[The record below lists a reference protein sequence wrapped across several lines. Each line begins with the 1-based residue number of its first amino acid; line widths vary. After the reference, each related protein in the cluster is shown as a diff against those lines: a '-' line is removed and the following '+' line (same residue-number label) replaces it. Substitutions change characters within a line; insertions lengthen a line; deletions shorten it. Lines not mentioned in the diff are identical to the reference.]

1 MVQTNKRLLY
11 FCLFFLLY
19 EMAVYLS
26 NDMIMPA
33 MPEVV
38 REFRASSH
46 AIGLSL
52 SLYILGGSTL
62 QIFLGPVADRIGKR
76 KVMLAGNALFL
87 VATLL
92 VPFAQT
98 ITQFLAIRFF
108 QGMGSCFIFI
118 GYAAVHELLDDER
131 AVKMTSLMG
140 NTTVFAPLIGP
151 VIGSAVIA
159 VVDWRTIFGIAFV
172 LGAVAWAGLFRTMPG
187 PGAAT
192 GAASAAATPAAPA
205 QAPAPATA
213 SASASAPAPA
223 PAPAAL
229 AAEQAA
235 PRSLTDSYRAIFTNR
250 TFMFG
255 IFTAACAI
263 APLTAWIGLSP
274 AIVLQ
279 GMGASYGTYIAWQ
292 CAIFCGFVC
301 STMAI
306 QRMGESFSLGRLLR
320 QGGVLA
326 LVGMAGAGLLYRQ
339 GHLFVL
345 CMFIYSAGF
354 GLFNGA
360 LIRIA
365 LTATGV
371 SMSLTSCAMSL
382 LYCLYLAA
390 GLELYNA
397 VCSHF
402 GYTLAA
408 YALMNVPLGAFLF
421 LALRRMARSHAARG
435 AAVGTPPAALP
446 VGEAA

>member
-1 MVQTNKRLLY
+1 MVQSKKQLLY

-33 MPEVV
+33 MPQVV
-38 REFRASSH
+38 REFQSSSH

-76 KVMLAGNALFL
+76 RVMLAGNALFL
-87 VATLL
+87 TATLL
-92 VPFAQT
+92 VPFSQS
-98 ITQFLAIRFF
+98 IGQFLAIRFF

-118 GYAAVHELLDDER
+118 GYAAVHELFDDEK
-131 AVKMTSLMG
+131 AVKFTSLMG

-151 VIGSAVIA
+151 VIGSAAITLM
-159 VVDWRTIFGIAFV
+159 DWRGIFGIAFV

-187 PGAAT
+187 PGPGPAAAVAKPSAAT
-192 GAASAAATPAAPA
+192 
-205 QAPAPATA
+205 
-213 SASASAPAPA
+213 
-223 PAPAAL
+223 L
-229 AAEQAA
+229 AA
-235 PRSLTDSYRAIFTNR
+235 SYRAIFGNR

-255 IFTAACAI
+255 IFAAACAI
-263 APLTAWIGLSP
+263 TPLTAWIGLSP

-279 GMGASYGTYIAWQ
+279 RMGASYGTYIAWQ

-301 STMAI
+301 STLAI
-306 QRMGESFSLGRLLR
+306 QRLGEGFSLARLLR
-320 QGGVLA
+320 QGGGLA
-326 LVGMAGAGLLYRQ
+326 AAGMLGAGLLYRE

-345 CMFIYSAGF
+345 CMFVYSAGF

-371 SMSLTSCAMSL
+371 SMSLTSSAMSL

-397 VCSHF
+397 VCARF
-402 GYTLAA
+402 DYALGA
-408 YALMNVPLGAFLF
+408 YALLNVPLGVFLF
-421 LALRRMARSHAARG
+421 LSLRWIARRHDRREPG
-435 AAVGTPPAALP
+435 PAALP
-446 VGEAA
+446 GAAA

>member
-1 MVQTNKRLLY
+1 MAQTNKRLLY

-33 MPEVV
+33 MPQVV
-38 REFRASSH
+38 REFQSSGH

-87 VATLL
+87 AATLL

-98 ITQFLAIRFF
+98 ITQFLTIRFF

-151 VIGSAVIA
+151 VIGSAVIT
-159 VVDWRTIFGIAFV
+159 VLDWRAIFGIAFV
-172 LGAVAWAGLFRTMPG
+172 LGAVAWVGLFRTMPG
-187 PGAAT
+187 QAAAL
-192 GAASAAATPAAPA
+192 AAVAPAAAAATAPA
-205 QAPAPATA
+205 RATVTAPAPATA
-213 SASASAPAPA
+213 
-223 PAPAAL
+223 PAA
-229 AAEQAA
+229 AAAVA
-235 PRSLTDSYRAIFTNR
+235 PRSLASSYRAIFTNR

-255 IFTAACAI
+255 IFVAACAI
-263 APLTAWIGLSP
+263 MPLTAWIGLSP

-279 GMGASYGTYIAWQ
+279 GMEASYATYIAWQ

-301 STMAI
+301 STLSI
-306 QRMGESFSLGRLLR
+306 QRLGEGFSLARLLR
-320 QGGVLA
+320 QGGALA
-326 LVGMAGAGLLYRQ
+326 LIGMAGAALLYRQ

-345 CMFIYSAGF
+345 CMFVYSAGF

-397 VCSHF
+397 VCAHF
-402 GYTLAA
+402 DYALGA
-408 YALMNVPLGAFLF
+408 YALMNAPLGVFLF
-421 LALRRMARSHAARG
+421 LALRRIASRHAARE
-435 AAVGTPPAALP
+435 AVREAVPPTLP
-446 VGEAA
+446 VADTA

>member
-1 MVQTNKRLLY
+1 MVQTKKRLLY

-33 MPEVV
+33 MPQVV
-38 REFRASSH
+38 REFHSSSH

-87 VATLL
+87 AATLL

-98 ITQFLAIRFF
+98 ITQFLAIRFS

-151 VIGSAVIA
+151 VIGSAVIT
-159 VVDWRTIFGIAFV
+159 VMDWRAVFGIAFA
-172 LGAVAWAGLFRTMPG
+172 LGAVAWVGLFRTMPG
-187 PGAAT
+187 P
-192 GAASAAATPAAPA
+192 AAAPSAGAPSAVQVSPAARPG
-205 QAPAPATA
+205 
-213 SASASAPAPA
+213 
-223 PAPAAL
+223 L
-229 AAEQAA
+229 AA
-235 PRSLTDSYRAIFTNR
+235 SYRAIFTNR

-279 GMGASYGTYIAWQ
+279 RMGASYGTYIAWQ

-301 STMAI
+301 STLAI
-306 QRMGESFSLGRLLR
+306 QRLGEGFSLVRLLR
-320 QGGVLA
+320 QGGALA
-326 LVGMAGAGLLYRQ
+326 LAGMAGAALLHRQ

-345 CMFIYSAGF
+345 CMFVYSAGF

-365 LTATGV
+365 LTSTGI
-371 SMSLTSCAMSL
+371 SMSLTSSAMSL
-382 LYCLYLAA
+382 LYCLYLAG

-397 VCSHF
+397 VCARF
-402 GYTLAA
+402 DYALGA
-408 YALMNVPLGAFLF
+408 YALMNAPLGVFLF
-421 LALRRMARSHAARG
+421 LALRRIAGRAASS
-435 AAVGTPPAALP
+435 APSAPSALP
-446 VGEAA
+446 VADTA

>member
-1 MVQTNKRLLY
+1 MAQTNKRLLY

-33 MPEVV
+33 MPQVV
-38 REFRASSH
+38 REFQSSSH

-87 VATLL
+87 AATLL

-98 ITQFLAIRFF
+98 ITQFLTIRFF

-151 VIGSAVIA
+151 VIGSAVIT
-159 VVDWRTIFGIAFV
+159 VLDWRAIFGIAFV
-172 LGAVAWAGLFRTMPG
+172 LGAVAWVGLFRNMPVH
-187 PGAAT
+187 AAAPVAVPDAAA
-192 GAASAAATPAAPA
+192 GAASVSAA
-205 QAPAPATA
+205 
-213 SASASAPAPA
+213 
-223 PAPAAL
+223 
-229 AAEQAA
+229 AA
-235 PRSLTDSYRAIFTNR
+235 PRSLAASYRAIFTNR

-255 IFTAACAI
+255 IFVAACAI
-263 APLTAWIGLSP
+263 TPLTAWIGLSP

-279 GMGASYGTYIAWQ
+279 GMEASYGTYIAWQ

-301 STMAI
+301 STLAI
-306 QRMGESFSLGRLLR
+306 QRLGEGFSLARLLR
-320 QGGVLA
+320 QGGTLA
-326 LVGMAGAGLLYRQ
+326 LAGMAGAALLYRQ

-345 CMFIYSAGF
+345 CMFVYSAGF

-371 SMSLTSCAMSL
+371 SMGLTSCAMSL

-397 VCSHF
+397 VCTHF
-402 GYTLAA
+402 DYALGA
-408 YALMNVPLGAFLF
+408 YALMNAPLGVFLF
-421 LALRRMARSHAARG
+421 LALRRIASRHAARE
-435 AAVGTPPAALP
+435 AVREVVPPALP
-446 VGEAA
+446 VADTA

>member
-1 MVQTNKRLLY
+1 MAQTNKRLLY
-11 FCLFFLLY
+11 FCLFFLVY

-33 MPEVV
+33 MPQVV
-38 REFRASSH
+38 REFQSSSH

-62 QIFLGPVADRIGKR
+62 QIFLGPVAERVGKR

-87 VATLL
+87 AATLL

-98 ITQFLAIRFF
+98 ITQFLTIRFF

-118 GYAAVHELLDDER
+118 GYAAVHELMDDER

-151 VIGSAVIA
+151 VVGSAVIT
-159 VVDWRTIFGIAFV
+159 VLDWRAIFGIAFV
-172 LGAVAWAGLFRTMPG
+172 LGVVSWVGLFRTMPAH
-187 PGAAT
+187 AAVP
-192 GAASAAATPAAPA
+192 ATVLVRNAAP
-205 QAPAPATA
+205 
-213 SASASAPAPA
+213 
-223 PAPAAL
+223 
-229 AAEQAA
+229 
-235 PRSLTDSYRAIFTNR
+235 PRSLASSYRAIFTNR

-279 GMGASYGTYIAWQ
+279 GMGASYGTYIGWQ

-301 STMAI
+301 STLAI
-306 QRMGESFSLGRLLR
+306 QRLGEGFSLARLLR

-326 LVGMAGAGLLYRQ
+326 LVGMGGAALLYRQ

-397 VCSHF
+397 VCAYFDYSLH
-402 GYTLAA
+402 A
-408 YALMNVPLGAFLF
+408 YALMNAPLGVFLF
-421 LALRRMARSHAARG
+421 LALRRIAGKHAAP
-435 AAVGTPPAALP
+435 TALP
-446 VGEAA
+446 VADTA

>member
-1 MVQTNKRLLY
+1 MVQTKKRLLY

-33 MPEVV
+33 MPQVV
-38 REFRASSH
+38 REFQSSSH

-87 VATLL
+87 AATLL

-151 VIGSAVIA
+151 VIGSAVIT
-159 VVDWRTIFGIAFV
+159 VMDWRAVFGIAFA
-172 LGAVAWAGLFRTMPG
+172 LGAVAWVGLFRTMPG
-187 PGAAT
+187 PA
-192 GAASAAATPAAPA
+192 AASSSVKERPPARPGLGA
-205 QAPAPATA
+205 
-213 SASASAPAPA
+213 
-223 PAPAAL
+223 
-229 AAEQAA
+229 
-235 PRSLTDSYRAIFTNR
+235 SYRAIFTNR

-279 GMGASYGTYIAWQ
+279 RMGASYGTYIAWQ

-301 STMAI
+301 STLAI
-306 QRMGESFSLGRLLR
+306 QRLGEGFSLARLLR
-320 QGGVLA
+320 QGGALA
-326 LVGMAGAGLLYRQ
+326 LAGMAGAALLHRQ

-345 CMFIYSAGF
+345 CMFVYSAGF

-365 LTATGV
+365 LTSTGV
-371 SMSLTSCAMSL
+371 SMSLTSSAMSL
-382 LYCLYLAA
+382 LYCLYLAG

-397 VCSHF
+397 VCARF
-402 GYTLAA
+402 DYALGA
-408 YALMNVPLGAFLF
+408 YALMNAPLGVFLF
-421 LALRRMARSHAARG
+421 LALRRIAGQAAPS
-435 AAVGTPPAALP
+435 APSALP
-446 VGEAA
+446 VADSA

>member
-1 MVQTNKRLLY
+1 MAQTNKRLLY

-33 MPEVV
+33 MPQVV
-38 REFRASSH
+38 REFQSSSH
-46 AIGLSL
+46 AIALSL

-151 VIGSAVIA
+151 VVGSAVIT
-159 VVDWRTIFGIAFV
+159 VLDWRAIFGIAFV
-172 LGAVAWAGLFRTMPG
+172 LGAVSWMGLFRTMPG
-187 PGAAT
+187 QADMPAAAPAAA
-192 GAASAAATPAAPA
+192 AASAAA
-205 QAPAPATA
+205 
-213 SASASAPAPA
+213 
-223 PAPAAL
+223 
-229 AAEQAA
+229 A
-235 PRSLTDSYRAIFTNR
+235 PRSLAASYRAIFTNR

-255 IFTAACAI
+255 IFVAACAI
-263 APLTAWIGLSP
+263 TPLTAWIGLSP

-279 GMGASYGTYIAWQ
+279 GMEASYSTYIAWQ

-301 STMAI
+301 STLAI
-306 QRMGESFSLGRLLR
+306 QRLGAGFSLARLLR
-320 QGGVLA
+320 QGGALA
-326 LVGMAGAGLLYRQ
+326 LAGMGGAALLHRQ

-345 CMFIYSAGF
+345 CMFVYSAGF

-397 VCSHF
+397 LCAHF
-402 GYTLAA
+402 GYALGA
-408 YALMNVPLGAFLF
+408 YALMNAPLGVFLF
-421 LALRRMARSHAARG
+421 LALRRIAGRHAAREAH
-435 AAVGTPPAALP
+435 AAAPSALP
-446 VGEAA
+446 VADTA

>member
-1 MVQTNKRLLY
+1 MVQTKKRLLY

-33 MPEVV
+33 MPQVV
-38 REFRASSH
+38 REFQSSSH

-62 QIFLGPVADRIGKR
+62 QLFLGPVADRIGKR
-76 KVMLAGNALFL
+76 RVMLAGNALFL

-151 VIGSAVIA
+151 VIGSAV
-159 VVDWRTIFGIAFV
+159 VTVMDWRAIFGIAFA
-172 LGAVAWAGLFRTMPG
+172 LGAVAWVGLFRTMPG
-187 PGAAT
+187 PAGQP
-192 GAASAAATPAAPA
+192 SAEP
-205 QAPAPATA
+205 
-213 SASASAPAPA
+213 SAP
-223 PAPAAL
+223 
-229 AAEQAA
+229 QAA
-235 PRSLTDSYRAIFTNR
+235 PRSLAASYRAIFTNR

-255 IFTAACAI
+255 IFVAACAI
-263 APLTAWIGLSP
+263 TPLTAWIGLSP
-274 AIVLQ
+274 AILLQ
-279 GMGASYGTYIAWQ
+279 GMDASYGTYIAWQ

-301 STMAI
+301 STLAI
-306 QRMGESFSLGRLLR
+306 QRLGVGFSLARLLR
-320 QGGVLA
+320 QGGALA
-326 LVGMAGAGLLYRQ
+326 LVGMAGAALLYRQ

-345 CMFIYSAGF
+345 CMFVYSAGF

-371 SMSLTSCAMSL
+371 SMNLTSCAMSL

-397 VCSHF
+397 VCARF
-402 GYTLAA
+402 DYALGA
-408 YALMNVPLGAFLF
+408 YALMNAPLGVFLF
-421 LALRRMARSHAARG
+421 LALRRIASRHAARE
-435 AAVGTPPAALP
+435 AAGSATPTAPTALP
-446 VGEAA
+446 VADTA